1 MIRAEESCRFCG
13 QKETRTLHLVRN
25 GLTLSAQGYEC
36 WDVARCNKRR
46 QLDMAFE
53 RLEEV
58 AEALNRGERPPG
70 VMVDGPRRRKPR

>member
-1 MIRAEESCRFCG
+1 MTESCRYCG
-13 QKETRTLHLVRN
+13 EERTRSLHLIRRTPSC
-25 GLTLSAQGYEC
+25 LYEC
-36 WDVARCNKRR
+36 WDVAACNKRR

-70 VMVDGPRRRKPR
+70 VMVDGPRQRKPR